1 MLTELHIE
9 NIAVIERADIEPGPG
24 LNVLTGETGAGKSIV
39 IDSLEAILGAR
50 ASRELVR
57 TGAQN
62 AAVSAVF
69 DDERAARWLVEHDL
83 EHVGQYDPDTG
94 EGERIVIRRRISAEG
109 KSSALVNGENVTAA
123 ELRQLGALLLDIH
136 GQNDGLIVWALLGW
150 CVLPPRREAVTI
162 YRLSASEPQLE
173 RQGRLYEEYRQAL
186 SALRKLEMTEAE
198 RERREREYRMT
209 ADELAA
215 ANIRPGEE
223 EQLLARRELLRNS
236 EKLTEA
242 LDAAYEALYG
252 GEDSAAEQAGNAS
265 GWTER
270 AASLAPE
277 LDEALAEIE
286 SARASIEDA
295 AERLRDFRESLD
307 FSPGEY
313 DALETRLSQLRRLE
327 KKYGADEAGLAAMLE
342 AAQRG
347 LEELDGSEEKRREL
361 EAELAKRKKAAYN
374 SAKELSQLRRA
385 AGEELRQRVEQGLR
399 ELSMPSVRF
408 ETEIVPLEGEPG
420 FDATGMDEVRF
431 LMSANAGEAPGRISK
446 IASGGELARIM
457 LVMKDVLSER
467 DGTPAMVFDE
477 IDEGVSGVAAQ
488 RVAEKLARLSKK
500 KQVICVTHL
509 PQIAAMADTHFR
521 IEKTERDGRTYT
533 KVTPLEREGR
543 IRELA
548 RLHGGANITDTTLA
562 SAAEQLDAASEYKGG
577 I

>member
-83 EHVGQYDPDTG
+83 EPVGQYDPDTG

-109 KSSALVNGENVTAA
+109 MSSALVNGENVTAA

-136 GQNDGLIVWALLGW
+136 GQNDGRQLMDETRHRDYLDGFAGL
-150 CVLPPRREAVTI
+150 A
-162 YRLSASEPQLE
+162 PQLE

-327 KKYGADEAGLAAMLE
+327 KKYGADEAGLAALLE

>member
-1 MLTELHIE
+1 M
-9 NIAVIERADIEPGPG
+9 
-24 LNVLTGETGAGKSIV
+24 
-39 IDSLEAILGAR
+39 
-50 ASRELVR
+50 R

-83 EHVGQYDPDTG
+83 EPVGQYDPDTG

-136 GQNDGLIVWALLGW
+136 GQNDGRQLMDETRHRDYLDGFAGL
-150 CVLPPRREAVTI
+150 A
-162 YRLSASEPQLE
+162 PQLE

-295 AERLRDFRESLD
+295 AERCVISGRAWTFPPASTTRWRRASVSSGGWRKNTAQTRPASLRCWR
-307 FSPGEY
+307 
-313 DALETRLSQLRRLE
+313 LRRGAWRSWTAP
-327 KKYGADEAGLAAMLE
+327 KK
-342 AAQRG
+342 
-347 LEELDGSEEKRREL
+347 KRREL

-431 LMSANAGEAPGRISK
+431 LMSLTRARRR
-446 IASGGELARIM
+446 GGYR
-457 LVMKDVLSER
+457 R
-467 DGTPAMVFDE
+467 
-477 IDEGVSGVAAQ
+477 
-488 RVAEKLARLSKK
+488 
-500 KQVICVTHL
+500 
-509 PQIAAMADTHFR
+509 
-521 IEKTERDGRTYT
+521 
-533 KVTPLEREGR
+533 
-543 IRELA
+543 
-548 RLHGGANITDTTLA
+548 
-562 SAAEQLDAASEYKGG
+562 
-577 I
+577 

>member
-83 EHVGQYDPDTG
+83 EPVGQYDPDTG

-136 GQNDGLIVWALLGW
+136 GQNDGRQLMDETRHRDYLDGFAGL
-150 CVLPPRREAVTI
+150 A
-162 YRLSASEPQLE
+162 PQLE

-215 ANIRPGEE
+215 ANISPGEE

-327 KKYGADEAGLAAMLE
+327 KKYGADEAGLAALLE

-446 IASGGELARIM
+446 IASGGELARIV

>member
-83 EHVGQYDPDTG
+83 EPVGQYDPDTG

-136 GQNDGLIVWALLGW
+136 GQNDGRQLMDETRHRDYLDGFAGL
-150 CVLPPRREAVTI
+150 A
-162 YRLSASEPQLE
+162 PQLE
-173 RQGRLYEEYRQAL
+173 RQGRLNEEYRQAL

-327 KKYGADEAGLAAMLE
+327 KKYGADEAGLAALLE
-342 AAQRG
+342 AAQRS

>member
-83 EHVGQYDPDTG
+83 EPVGQYDPDTG

-136 GQNDGLIVWALLGW
+136 GQNDGRQLMDETRHRDYLDGFAGL
-150 CVLPPRREAVTI
+150 A
-162 YRLSASEPQLE
+162 PQLE
-173 RQGRLYEEYRQAL
+173 RQGRLYEEYRQPL

-327 KKYGADEAGLAAMLE
+327 KKYGADEAGLAALLE

>member
-83 EHVGQYDPDTG
+83 EPVGQYDPDTG

-136 GQNDGLIVWALLGW
+136 GQNDGRQLMDETRHRDYLDGFAGL
-150 CVLPPRREAVTI
+150 A
-162 YRLSASEPQLE
+162 PQLE

-327 KKYGADEAGLAAMLE
+327 KKYGADKAGLAALLE

>member
-136 GQNDGLIVWALLGW
+136 GQNDGRQLMDETRHRDYLDGFAGL
-150 CVLPPRREAVTI
+150 A
-162 YRLSASEPQLE
+162 PQLE

-198 RERREREYRMT
+198 RERREREYRIT

-327 KKYGADEAGLAAMLE
+327 KKYGADEAGLAALLE

>member
-83 EHVGQYDPDTG
+83 EPVGQYDPDTG

-136 GQNDGLIVWALLGW
+136 GQNDGRQLMDETRHRDYLDGFAGL
-150 CVLPPRREAVTI
+150 A
-162 YRLSASEPQLE
+162 PQLE

-327 KKYGADEAGLAAMLE
+327 KKYGADEAGLAALLE
-342 AAQRG
+342 AAQRC

-431 LMSANAGEAPGRISK
+431 LMSANAGEAPGRISR

>member
-83 EHVGQYDPDTG
+83 EPVGQYDPDTG

-136 GQNDGLIVWALLGW
+136 GQNDGRQLMDETRHRDYLDGFAGL
-150 CVLPPRREAVTI
+150 A
-162 YRLSASEPQLE
+162 PQLE

-313 DALETRLSQLRRLE
+313 DALETRLSQIRRLE
-327 KKYGADEAGLAAMLE
+327 KKYGADEAGLAALLE

-431 LMSANAGEAPGRISK
+431 LMSANAGEAPGRISR

>member
-83 EHVGQYDPDTG
+83 EPVGQYDPDTG

-136 GQNDGLIVWALLGW
+136 GQNDGHQLMDETRHRDYLDGFAGL
-150 CVLPPRREAVTI
+150 A
-162 YRLSASEPQLE
+162 PQLE

-327 KKYGADEAGLAAMLE
+327 KKYGADEAGLAALLE

>member
-83 EHVGQYDPDTG
+83 EPVGQYDPDTG

-136 GQNDGLIVWALLGW
+136 GQNDGRQLMDETRHRDYLDGFAGL
-150 CVLPPRREAVTI
+150 A
-162 YRLSASEPQLE
+162 PQLE

-252 GEDSAAEQAGNAS
+252 GEDSAAEQTGNAS

-327 KKYGADEAGLAAMLE
+327 KKYGADEAGLAALLE

>member
-83 EHVGQYDPDTG
+83 EPVGQYDPDTG

-136 GQNDGLIVWALLGW
+136 GQNDGRQLMDETRHRDYLDGFAGL
-150 CVLPPRREAVTI
+150 A
-162 YRLSASEPQLE
+162 PQLE

-327 KKYGADEAGLAAMLE
+327 KKYGADEAGLAALLE

-521 IEKTERDGRTYT
+521 IAKTERDGRTYT
-533 KVTPLEREGR
+533 QVTPLDREGR

-548 RLHGGANITDTTLA
+548 RLHGGENVTETTLA
-562 SAAEQLDAASEYKGG
+562 SAAEQLDAASNYKGG
-577 I
+577 L

>member
-83 EHVGQYDPDTG
+83 EPVGQYDPDTG

-136 GQNDGLIVWALLGW
+136 GQNDGRQLMDETRHRDYLDGFAGL
-150 CVLPPRREAVTI
+150 A
-162 YRLSASEPQLE
+162 PQLE

-270 AASLAPE
+270 AVSLAPE

-327 KKYGADEAGLAAMLE
+327 KKYGADEAGLAALLE

-488 RVAEKLARLSKK
+488 RVAERLARLSKK

>member
-83 EHVGQYDPDTG
+83 EPVGQYDPDTG

-136 GQNDGLIVWALLGW
+136 GQNDGRQLMDETRHRDYLDGFAGL
-150 CVLPPRREAVTI
+150 A
-162 YRLSASEPQLE
+162 PQLE

-327 KKYGADEAGLAAMLE
+327 KKYGADEAGLAALLE

-431 LMSANAGEAPGRISK
+431 LMSANAGEAPGRISR

-577 I
+577 IWK

>member
-83 EHVGQYDPDTG
+83 EPVGQYDPDTG

-136 GQNDGLIVWALLGW
+136 GQNDGRQLMDETRHRDYLDGFAGL
-150 CVLPPRREAVTI
+150 A
-162 YRLSASEPQLE
+162 PQLE

-327 KKYGADEAGLAAMLE
+327 KKYGADEAGLAALLE

-477 IDEGVSGVAAQ
+477 IDDGVSGVAAQ

>member
-83 EHVGQYDPDTG
+83 EPVGQYDPDTG

-136 GQNDGLIVWALLGW
+136 GQNDGRQLMDETRHRDYLDGFAGL
-150 CVLPPRREAVTI
+150 A
-162 YRLSASEPQLE
+162 PQLE

-295 AERLRDFRESLD
+295 AERLRDFRENLD

-327 KKYGADEAGLAAMLE
+327 KKYGADEAGLAALLE

-347 LEELDGSEEKRREL
+347 LEVLDGSEEKRREL

>member
-83 EHVGQYDPDTG
+83 EPVGQYDPDTG

-136 GQNDGLIVWALLGW
+136 GQNDGRQLMDETRHRDYLDGFAGL
-150 CVLPPRREAVTI
+150 A
-162 YRLSASEPQLE
+162 PQLE

-198 RERREREYRMT
+198 RERREREYLMT

-265 GWTER
+265 GWTGR

-327 KKYGADEAGLAAMLE
+327 KKYGADEAGLAALLE

>member
-83 EHVGQYDPDTG
+83 EPVGQYDPDTG

-136 GQNDGLIVWALLGW
+136 GQNDGRQLMDETRHRDYLDGFAGL
-150 CVLPPRREAVTI
+150 A
-162 YRLSASEPQLE
+162 PQLE

-223 EQLLARRELLRNS
+223 EHLLARRELLRNS

-327 KKYGADEAGLAAMLE
+327 KKYGADEAGLAALLE

-577 I
+577 V

>member
-83 EHVGQYDPDTG
+83 EPVGQYDPDTG

-136 GQNDGLIVWALLGW
+136 GQNDGRQLMDETRHRDYLDGFAGL
-150 CVLPPRREAVTI
+150 A
-162 YRLSASEPQLE
+162 PQME

-223 EQLLARRELLRNS
+223 EHLLARRELLRNS

-327 KKYGADEAGLAAMLE
+327 KKYGADEAGLAALLE

>member
-83 EHVGQYDPDTG
+83 EPVGQYDPDTG
-94 EGERIVIRRRISAEG
+94 EGERIVSRRRISAEG

-136 GQNDGLIVWALLGW
+136 GQNDGRQLMDETRHRDYLDGFAGL
-150 CVLPPRREAVTI
+150 A
-162 YRLSASEPQLE
+162 PQLE

-327 KKYGADEAGLAAMLE
+327 KKYGADEAGLAALLE

>member
-62 AAVSAVF
+62 ASVSAVF

-83 EHVGQYDPDTG
+83 EPVGQYDPDTG

-136 GQNDGLIVWALLGW
+136 GQNDGRQLMDETRHRDYLDGFAGL
-150 CVLPPRREAVTI
+150 A
-162 YRLSASEPQLE
+162 PQLE

-215 ANIRPGEE
+215 ANIRLGEE

-327 KKYGADEAGLAAMLE
+327 KKYGADEAGLAALLE

>member
-83 EHVGQYDPDTG
+83 EPVGQYDPDTG

-136 GQNDGLIVWALLGW
+136 GQNDGRQLMDETRHRDYLDGFAGL
-150 CVLPPRREAVTI
+150 A
-162 YRLSASEPQLE
+162 PQLE

-265 GWTER
+265 GWTGR

-327 KKYGADEAGLAAMLE
+327 KKYGADEAGLAALLE

-509 PQIAAMADTHFR
+509 PQIAAMADTHLR

>member
-83 EHVGQYDPDTG
+83 EPVGQYDPDTG

-136 GQNDGLIVWALLGW
+136 GQNDGRQLMDETRHRDYLDGFAGL
-150 CVLPPRREAVTI
+150 A
-162 YRLSASEPQLE
+162 PQLE

-223 EQLLARRELLRNS
+223 EHLLARRELLRNS

-327 KKYGADEAGLAAMLE
+327 KKYGADEAGLAALLE

>member
-83 EHVGQYDPDTG
+83 EPVGQYDPDTG
-94 EGERIVIRRRISAEG
+94 EGERIVIRSRISAEG

-136 GQNDGLIVWALLGW
+136 GQNDGRQLMDETRHRDYLDGFAGL
-150 CVLPPRREAVTI
+150 A
-162 YRLSASEPQLE
+162 PQLE

-327 KKYGADEAGLAAMLE
+327 KKYGADESGLAALLE

>member
-83 EHVGQYDPDTG
+83 EPVGQYDPDTG

-136 GQNDGLIVWALLGW
+136 GQNDGRQLMDETRHRDYLDGFAGL
-150 CVLPPRREAVTI
+150 A
-162 YRLSASEPQLE
+162 PQLE

-327 KKYGADEAGLAAMLE
+327 KKYGADEAGLAALLE

-408 ETEIVPLEGEPG
+408 ETELLDIPNFQGNAAVNYTDRETPWTRIIEHKWFEFGKDEAGNDLPKTVISREYSSEWKPGDEPYYPVNDEKNGALYAQYRDLAEQEKNVIFGGRLGEYKYY
-420 FDATGMDEVRF
+420 DM
-431 LMSANAGEAPGRISK
+431 AP
-446 IASGGELARIM
+446 
-457 LVMKDVLSER
+457 V
-467 DGTPAMVFDE
+467 
-477 IDEGVSGVAAQ
+477 
-488 RVAEKLARLSKK
+488 
-500 KQVICVTHL
+500 
-509 PQIAAMADTHFR
+509 
-521 IEKTERDGRTYT
+521 IEKVIDKYN
-533 KVTPLEREGR
+533 K
-543 IRELA
+543 
-548 RLHGGANITDTTLA
+548 
-562 SAAEQLDAASEYKGG
+562 
-577 I
+577 